1 MKILVFEDEYKQIE
15 GLLDYVNF
23 KYFKNE
29 IKFTNYRT
37 SQDFKDLNEI
47 NEYDIIIVDIQ
58 LDFTSQKDG
67 ITLINEIR
75 KVNKNKNIFII
86 TGKRGNIKQ
95 ELKDIGLGD
104 IKIVDKPLDD
114 EILSKVIK
122 SFNI

>member
-29 IKFTNYRT
+29 IEFTNYRT